1 MSSSST
7 AGEDPKQ
14 DREALRTSLKKI
26 AQKGLR
32 NVFKQL
38 GDEHER
44 EHEVLVRIVK
54 SVAGEERWRRGPNQA
69 VIDVVYAAIGTLS
82 VEPPDPGALTA
93 EALRVGADPKPA
105 SEIELAEILFGFAD
119 IDVAEWRGHRP
130 GTQEY
135 RGTFSYGKDYLPF
148 AFERSG
154 TTHKKGE
161 READRFTSAIRGS
174 LAEAL
179 LDLESNPLKVRV
191 YRRTLNPQKGYLR
204 IIDYIDRLDSALS
217 EARRGMG
224 PRTVVISGGPGY
236 GKTML
241 AEDWA
246 ANAGERE
253 GIRVCF
259 IRLFGYNAK
268 AGRSRT
274 TAAGAL
280 TDLYNFLG
288 LKLSLDTVN
297 DVEAEFRRLA
307 AEHELLVVLDDAA
320 NEGHVKELLPRQGD
334 SYFAVVTSRPPL
346 NMLQTSHMVESLP
359 LRRLN
364 LDRSVE
370 LLRLNISPELI
381 QPNSSLDLLAK
392 YSCGIPI
399 ALRVVAAKVESG
411 YESISE
417 LAESLGEAGALLD
430 PVSPGD
436 EATNLRVIFQ
446 SSYKHLD
453 ENSQR
458 TYRMLS
464 ARLGTSIDTYSAG
477 LVAGL
482 SERESKQV
490 VGAFENVGLI
500 DRLTGFR
507 FNVHDLLRDYATE
520 ECIKAGE
527 FREATDRLLQGYY
540 GCVNLAF
547 DKANPRN
554 PMVDADFIN
563 PGGWRGRQ
571 AADRWISRSDKVSA
585 WFAGEREAFVDLAKR
600 ACEMEPPAPFG
611 PRLAAS
617 LFYLL
622 EIGNWWDD
630 WKQLTDAGLEALD
643 KHDDPPFRG
652 FLLRNR
658 ARIAMIEVRDDL
670 DQLRLAE
677 ELPPDKA
684 TDLRERCEQ
693 AIGQYGESIQ
703 LLGQPGALP
712 GAKAVAIREVADTRL
727 QLGRVEPTM
736 DNLDAARDAYL
747 TAEQLFANQPNP
759 LASLSLSLGDVYALM
774 GSDQYSKALERYNN
788 ALAYALEPLDD
799 RPYTHGALAGHGL
812 AKRAVLMKKM
822 GDEQEATRSF
832 NEALKAFRYYSNWR
846 DEARVLVRKCIFL
859 ADRLE
864 QDELAANLAYA
875 HAMFAEHGLA
885 GDAGIVQTLQAKH
898 GFVAD

>member
-1 MSSSST
+1 MSSSLT
-7 AGEDPKQ
+7 AGEDPKE
-14 DREALRTSLKKI
+14 DFEALRTSLNKI

-32 NVFKQL
+32 NVFKQV

-54 SVAGEERWRRGPNQA
+54 NVAGEERWQRGPNQA
-69 VIDVVYAAIGTLS
+69 MIDVIYAAIGTLS
-82 VEPPDPGALTA
+82 DEPPDPKAVTA
-93 EALRVGADPKPA
+93 EASRADAYPKPA

-119 IDVAEWRGHRP
+119 TDVAEWLGYRP
-130 GTQEY
+130 GDPEY
-135 RGTFSYGKDYLPF
+135 RQVFSYGKDYLPF

-154 TTHKKGE
+154 TIHAKGGRSAE
-161 READRFTSAIRGS
+161 RFISAVRES
-174 LAEAL
+174 LAKAL
-179 LDLESNPLKVRV
+179 LKVENNPKIVKI
-191 YRRTLNPQKGYLR
+191 YRRTLNPQRGYLR
-204 IIDYIDRLDSALS
+204 LTEYTDRLDTALS
-217 EARRGMG
+217 EARRGIG

-246 ANAGERE
+246 TNAGERE
-253 GIRVCF
+253 GLKVCF

-274 TAAGAL
+274 TATGAL
-280 TDLYNFLG
+280 TELYNFFG
-288 LKLSLDTVN
+288 LRLSLDTVN

-307 AEHELLVVLDDAA
+307 AEHELIVVLDDAA
-320 NEGHVKELLPRQGD
+320 NEGHVKELLPRRGD
-334 SYFAVVTSRPPL
+334 SYFVVVTSRPPL
-346 NMLQTSHMVESLP
+346 NMLQTSQMVESLP
-359 LRRLN
+359 LRRLD

-370 LLRLNISPELI
+370 LLRLNISADLI
-381 QPNSSLDLLAK
+381 QSNSSLDLLAK
-392 YSCGIPI
+392 YACGIPI
-399 ALRVVAAKVESG
+399 ALRVVAARLESG

-464 ARLGTSIDTYSAG
+464 ARLGAGIDTYSAG
-477 LVAGL
+477 LVADL

-490 VGAFENVGLI
+490 VTVFESLGLI
-500 DRLTGFR
+500 DRLSGYR
-507 FNVHDLLRDYATE
+507 FDVHDLLRDYATE
-520 ECIKAGE
+520 ECIKADE

-547 DKANPRN
+547 DKANPKN
-554 PMVDADFIN
+554 PMVDGDFIN
-563 PGGWRGRQ
+563 PDGWRGHQ
-571 AADRWISRSDKVSA
+571 AADRWISRSNTVSA

-600 ACEMEPPAPFG
+600 ACEMEPPARFG

-630 WKQLTDAGLEALD
+630 WKQVTDAGLEALD
-643 KHDDPPFRG
+643 RQDDPPFRG

-670 DQLRLAE
+670 DRLRLAE

-693 AIGQYGESIQ
+693 AISQYGESIQ
-703 LLGQPGALP
+703 LLGQP

-774 GSDQYSKALERYNN
+774 GSDHYINALELYNN

-822 GDEQEATRSF
+822 GDEQEAARSF
-832 NEALKAFRYYSNWR
+832 DEALKAFRYYNNWR

-859 ADRLE
+859 ADLLE
-864 QDELAANLAYA
+864 QDELAANLAHA
-875 HAMFAEHGLA
+875 HAMFTEHRLAE
-885 GDAGIVQTLQAKH
+885 DAEVVTELQMKH
-898 GFVAD
+898 GFATA